1 MFLMLNYFI
10 ILTQIIA
17 SFLDL
22 YQMNLKDLNYQQIS
36 LFLYINLHIIIN
48 QYLVFI
54 FNIFNYFIK

>member
-54 FNIFNYFIK
+54 F